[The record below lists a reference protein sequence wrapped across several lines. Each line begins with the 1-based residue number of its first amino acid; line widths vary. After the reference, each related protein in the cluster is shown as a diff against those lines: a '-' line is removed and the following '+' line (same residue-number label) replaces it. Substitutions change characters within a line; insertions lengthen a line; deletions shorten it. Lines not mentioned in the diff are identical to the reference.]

1 MKETITI
8 TLEKQT
14 VQRLRETKTELG
26 IPIST
31 QIEKAL
37 EATQ

>member
-8 TLEKQT
+8 TLEKQAISK
-14 VQRLRETKTELG
+14 LRDNKTNKG

-37 EATQ
+37 EEYL